1 MGAQIPTLV
10 EKTFVSCGCKK
21 FKVDTLGD
29 HLSTCTAHSGVKK
42 SHDWVVGQ
50 LTDLLSQHIQQKLNR
65 WLESGDMIVGT
76 WSSWDI

>member
-1 MGAQIPTLV
+1 MGAQIRTLV

-29 HLSTCTAHSGVKK
+29 HFSTCTTHSGAKK

-50 LTDLLSQHIQQKLNR
+50 LDDLLSQHIQEKLNR
-65 WLESGDMIVGT
+65 WLESGGMIVGT